1 MFANAPKSA
10 RQTGGI
16 ITLVGMSAVAAVLVA
31 ASVTPALA
39 VTGLAANSTLGIFDN
54 LPDYLQIDDLAQKTS
69 IYAKAGDGS
78 DVLLASFYAQDRE
91 EVQLKDISPF
101 VIDAAVSTEDPRF
114 YQHGGVDLIGTARAI
129 LSNFVG
135 GSVQGGSS
143 ITQQYVKNVL
153 VQKAEGLAD
162 PVARKA
168 AYAAAT
174 ETSAERKL
182 KEMKLAIGIE
192 QNYSKDQI
200 LAGYLNIASFGGRV
214 YGIQSAA
221 KYYFGVNAKD
231 LTLPQAASLIATVN
245 NPNNL
250 RIDQEENLADNES
263 RRDYVLSRMLSEGKI
278 SQAEHDAAI
287 KTKLEPKI
295 TPSSTGCQS
304 AGNAAYFCDY
314 VTWIIRNDPAFGKT
328 EDERW
333 SAFQR
338 GGWKIMTTLNLG
350 VQSAAADGEAVWV
363 PTTYDGFN
371 IGSAAVS
378 VEVGTGRVLAMAQN
392 KNYSNDPEI
401 TQTDGSFTSVNYS
414 TDNLFGSSSGF
425 QVGST
430 YKIFALAEWLKAGH
444 GLGEM
449 VDGRAEI
456 DGEKR
461 KWSRSTFT
469 NSCEGSGG
477 ADWSTANDG
486 GNAGGIID
494 ALTATTNS
502 INTAYIAMSQ
512 KLDLCEIRKTAES
525 LLVHRADGNTLAS
538 GPAATLGTNEISP
551 LTMAV
556 AVAGLANQGK
566 VCSPVAI
573 DKITDAKGKEIIPP
587 KTVCTQAV
595 TPQVA
600 NTVAYA
606 MGTVISNGTATA
618 SNPGDGIPLIGKTGT
633 TDNAVHTWMV
643 GASSKVATAVWVG
656 NVEGFSSLYNVA
668 FNGVAGNRVRHE
680 IWRGIMAQADSIFG
694 GDAFGAPD
702 GTMMGGGRAVQIPET
717 KGLTFDQAKQLLEA
731 SGLSIQNGGAIDSEL
746 PVGKVVITDPSVGT
760 QVNGAALVTIYTS
773 NGTLVAGPPT
783 QVGKTEALA
792 LAALSRWRTNVV
804 YLNPPADICR
814 PVDSGGS
821 TPVPSGSPTPTP
833 TVTCQPAPNPN
844 QGKVV
849 KQTPIGG
856 FVKSTVTVTL
866 TVQN

>member
-10 RQTGGI
+10 RQTGGLV
-16 ITLVGMSAVAAVLVA
+16 TLVGMSAVAAVLIA
-31 ASVTPALA
+31 ASVTPAMA
-39 VTGLAANSTLGIFDN
+39 VTGLAANSTLGIFND
-54 LPDYLQIDDLAQKTS
+54 LPDYLQIDELAQKTS
-69 IYAKAGDGS
+69 IFAKANDGK

-91 EVQLKDISPF
+91 EVELKDISKY
-101 VIDAAVSTEDPRF
+101 VLDAAVATEDPRF
-114 YQHGGVDLIGTARAI
+114 YQHGGVDLIGTARAM

-162 PVARKA
+162 PEARKV

-174 ETSAERKL
+174 ATSAERKL
-182 KEMKLAIGIE
+182 KEMKLAIGLE
-192 QNYSKDQI
+192 QNYTKEQI
-200 LAGYLNIASFGGRV
+200 LSGYLNIASFGGRV

-221 KYYFGVNAKD
+221 KYYFGVSAKD
-231 LTLPQAASLIATVN
+231 LTLAQAASLIATVN

-250 RIDQEENLADNES
+250 RIDQEENLENNKS

-278 SQAEHDAAI
+278 TQKEHDEAVA
-287 KTKLEPKI
+287 TKLEPKI
-295 TPSSTGCQS
+295 TPSSTGCQT

-333 SAFQR
+333 NAFQR
-338 GGWKIMTTLNLG
+338 GGWKIMTSLNLN
-350 VQSAAADGEAVWV
+350 VQAAAANGEATWV
-363 PTTYDGFN
+363 PTTYDGLD

-378 VEVGTGRVLAMAQN
+378 VEVGTGRVLAMVQN
-392 KNYSNDPEI
+392 KNYSNDPEV
-401 TQTDGSFTSVNYS
+401 TQTDASYTSVNYS
-414 TDNLFGSSSGF
+414 TDYLYGGSSGF

-456 DGEKR
+456 DGAKR
-461 KWSRSTFT
+461 KWAMSSFT
-469 NSCEGSGG
+469 NSCEGVGG
-477 ADWSTANDG
+477 PDWSTVNDG

-525 LLVHRADGNTLAS
+525 LLVHRADGNTLTS
-538 GPAATLGTNEISP
+538 GPASTLGTNEISP

-556 AVAGLANQGK
+556 AVAGIANQGK

-573 DKITDAKGKEIIPP
+573 DKITDAKGKEILPP
-587 KTVCTQAV
+587 KTVCTQAI

-618 SNPGDGIPLIGKTGT
+618 SNPQDGIPVVGKTGT
-633 TDNAVHTWMV
+633 TDSAVHTWMV
-643 GASSKVATAVWVG
+643 GASTKVATAVWVG
-656 NVEGFSSLYNVA
+656 NVVGFSSLYNYN
-668 FNGVAGNRVRHE
+668 FNGVAGNKVRHQ
-680 IWRGIMAQADSIFG
+680 IWREMMTQANAIFG
-694 GDAFGAPD
+694 GDAFGGADPA
-702 GTMMGGGRAVQIPET
+702 MMGGGRSAVIPET
-717 KGLTFDQAKQLLEA
+717 RGLSYDQAKQLLEA
-731 SGLSIQNGGAIDSEL
+731 SGLSVQNGGAIDSEL
-746 PVGKVVITDPSVGT
+746 AVGKVVRTDPYTGT
-760 QVNGAALVTIYTS
+760 KVNGAALVTIYTS
-773 NGTLVAGPPT
+773 NGTLVAGPPS
-783 QVGKTEALA
+783 QVGMTEADA
-792 LAALSRWRTNVV
+792 LAALSKWTTRVV
-804 YLNPPADICR
+804 YVDPPQDCKEDT
-814 PVDSGGS
+814 PSGGG
-821 TPVPSGSPTPTP
+821 TPTPTP
-833 TVTCQPAPNPN
+833 TVICTPAPNPD
-844 QGKVV
+844 QGKVIMQ
-849 KQTPIGG
+849 KPSGG
-856 FVKSTVTVTL
+856 FVKPTATITL